1 VFRAVAVAEE
11 AQAGRVPAEQEAV
24 AVAQV
29 VLEVPE
35 VDRAPQWMPAVCGA
49 LRGKVVV
56 AAAEPQELGVAAVP
70 DSTVPVV
77 HQVPVQK
84 EEEGRRL
91 GSGSRRQ
98 LCSGRAQLQVAV
110 AG

>member
-1 VFRAVAVAEE
+1 M
-11 AQAGRVPAEQEAV
+11 
-24 AVAQV
+24 AQV

-35 VDRAPQWMPAVCGA
+35 VDRAPRWMPAVCGA

-56 AAAEPQELGVAAVP
+56 AAESQEQGAAVVSEGPEVVVAPAVP
-70 DSTVPVV
+70 DSTGPVV
-77 HQVPVQK
+77 HQEVPVQK